1 VNGSTF
7 RNEVEAFLRIPTRA
21 ARAFFSEFDRTKV
34 VAALDALNQLLA
46 AIISDLA
53 FWATPPTV
61 EVSARTDEII
71 LSAQPIVGNL
81 VVLQVT
87 LAGQLF
93 DTTMMM
99 MGLARGTFFHAWRYS
114 SSADRYTLVS
124 SLGTNVSVSFPVEVE
139 IVIFAN
145 GGALG
150 AKTVVTTP
158 PTAPVTF
165 PLQKF

>member
-7 RNEVEAFLRIPTRA
+7 RDEVEAFLRVRTRA

-46 AIISDLA
+46 ALISDLA
-53 FWATPPTV
+53 FWAAPPTV
-61 EVSARTDEII
+61 KVAASMDKII
-71 LSAQPIVGNL
+71 LSAQPIVGNS
-81 VVLQVT
+81 VMLQVT

-93 DTTMMM
+93 DQTVMF
-99 MGLARGTFFHAWRYS
+99 GSHGTFVQAWRYS

-124 SLGTNVSVSFPVEVE
+124 SWGTNVSVSFPVEVQ
-139 IVIFAN
+139 IMITAN
-145 GGALG
+145 GGMLG